1 MINQVPVGPTGEH
14 GQVVLE
20 PVMEG
25 PEAEC
30 EHVKE
35 APLVKEATYR
45 HSSATQRT
53 VQVGVAKMTCPVKYF
68 IHKD

>member
-1 MINQVPVGPTGEH
+1 MINQVQVGLGGDH

-25 PEAEC
+25 PDAEC

-45 HSSATQRT
+45 HNSATQGT
-53 VQVGVAKMTCPVKYF
+53 VEVGVAKMTSPIKYF
-68 IHKD
+68 IHKE